1 MEDPQKRLCCVVTL
15 CPNNHVCN
23 LVMFALLVPVKRTR
37 KNLSASLNKQMKK
50 VINIQFESFQGS
62 QREHSR
68 KVEDMAYGSEE
79 RVSGRNKLGM
89 FWT

>member
-1 MEDPQKRLCCVVTL
+1 
-15 CPNNHVCN
+15 
-23 LVMFALLVPVKRTR
+23 
-37 KNLSASLNKQMKK
+37 MKK
-50 VINIQFESFQGS
+50 VINTQFASFQGS

-68 KVEDMAYGSEE
+68 KVENMAYGSEE